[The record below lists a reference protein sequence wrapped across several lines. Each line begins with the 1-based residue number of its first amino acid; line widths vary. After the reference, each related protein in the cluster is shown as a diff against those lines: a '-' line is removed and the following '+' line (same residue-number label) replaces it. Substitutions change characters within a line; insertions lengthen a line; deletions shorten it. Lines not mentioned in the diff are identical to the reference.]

1 MIAARRGGS
10 PELIGNAGVLVD
22 QDDQAQFSEHMVQL
36 ALNTRVLE
44 DWRQRARTRAV
55 QCLDIRHASAGLD
68 AVREKYMG

>member
-1 MIAARRGGS
+1 M
-10 PELIGNAGVLVD
+10 LVD

-44 DWRQRARTRAV
+44 DWQQRARMRALHS
-55 QCLDIRHASAGLD
+55 LDIRHASAGLD